1 MQTCTDYLTC
11 YNPFPISHSP
21 PFPFV
26 LCLEGFFKVMQ
37 VAGVIDK
44 EVNGVKIYLYFLSL

>member
-1 MQTCTDYLTC
+1 MQTCTNYLAC